1 MAPYASPPL
10 RVDLNGKLKFR
21 NIRLLK
27 ILSLMKINVKV
38 FLYACIDI
46 NAHCKKT

>member
-1 MAPYASPPL
+1 MRLMLISPL
-10 RVDLNGKLKFR
+10 RLDLKGKLKFR

-38 FLYACIDI
+38 FLYAYIDI
-46 NAHCKKT
+46 TAHYKKT